1 MSGYERK
8 GPKLVCVRAQCWAGA
23 GAGTNETEN
32 SGEKVVAAAGRAA
45 LMGAAL
51 VPPARMQPRAR
62 MLHQYSSNP
71 APFSSYIT
79 LKL

>member
-1 MSGYERK
+1 MKGK
-8 GPKLVCVRAQCWAGA
+8 GPNWSVSGPSAGA
-23 GAGTNETEN
+23 GAWTGTNETEN
-32 SGEKVVAAAGRAA
+32 SGEKVVAAAGRQRA
-45 LMGAAL
+45 LVGAAL

-71 APFSSYIT
+71 ALFSSYIT

>member
-1 MSGYERK
+1 MKGK
-8 GPKLVCVRAQCWAGA
+8 GPNWSVSGPSAGA
-23 GAGTNETEN
+23 GTGTNETEN

-45 LMGAAL
+45 AGTGGGGTAL

-71 APFSSYIT
+71 APFSSNIT

>member
-23 GAGTNETEN
+23 RTGTNETEN

-45 LMGAAL
+45 AGTGGGGTGPASQDAA
-51 VPPARMQPRAR
+51 Q
-62 MLHQYSSNP
+62 SSDA
-71 APFSSYIT
+71 APIQ
-79 LKL
+79 L

>member
-23 GAGTNETEN
+23 RTGTNETEN

-45 LMGAAL
+45 GTGGGGTGPASQDAA
-51 VPPARMQPRAR
+51 Q
-62 MLHQYSSNP
+62 SSDA
-71 APFSSYIT
+71 APIQ
-79 LKL
+79 L

>member
-1 MSGYERK
+1 MKGK
-8 GPKLVCVRAQCWAGA
+8 GPNWSVSGPSAGA
-23 GAGTNETEN
+23 GTRTNETEN

-45 LMGAAL
+45 ALVGAAL

-71 APFSSYIT
+71 ALFSSNIT

>member
-23 GAGTNETEN
+23 GTGTNETEN

-45 LMGAAL
+45 AGTGGGGTGPQPGCSPELGCCTNTAL
-51 VPPARMQPRAR
+51 IR
-62 MLHQYSSNP
+62 LHLASISH
-71 APFSSYIT
+71 
-79 LKL
+79 